1 MLDRAF
7 LQALGQMVLALL
19 AAPLLP
25 GIINKTKAWFAG
37 RQGPPV
43 LQLYWDLA
51 KLGARGRCTAGP
63 RHGYSAGPVIS
74 LAALLTALALVPC
87 GGTAWAAFPGDLLLF
102 AALLGLARFVTV
114 TAALDTGSSFE
125 GMGASREV
133 LYSALAEPALLLV
146 LASAARLTSAAA
158 LAPGAD
164 GPAPLNLLRGLS
176 LSEMH
181 ANMSLHVWLDFGL
194 PLSLIMA
201 ALILVTLVENC
212 RIPFDDP
219 NTHLELTMIHEV
231 MVLDHGGPDLAAI
244 LYGASL
250 KLWLLG
256 SVLVNLLP
264 VRTGTPVLD
273 TALAFAFLVMLA
285 VVVGVVESVMA
296 RLRLVRIPQVLAAA
310 VALAALAFVLQVPAG
325 QTALSLAGPLLIL
338 VILTTLALTAV
349 SRLDLCIRIV
359 AVQGTALGLLPLVLP
374 EHGAL
379 GHVIV
384 LALIGL
390 VLKGVVFPWLLLRT
404 LRSAGVRREVEPFV
418 GYGVSAFGGVLA
430 LSLSLGLAASLNSL
444 TPAGIRTRVAVD
456 AARVA
461 VPDADRA
468 VPDRQPPQ
476 GPHPGAGLPGAGE
489 RHLPL
494 WPDPGRRSAPAGR
507 DGRAAGCVRRG
518 VRDGHRH
525 LPYQPRI
532 RPHGRREAVGVEGLK
547 FSPLAVLRERCC
559 GAACGLAWASERTRS
574 AMATLS
580 RKRQI
585 GEQVSSPPEAEHES
599 RRELNNDRRPGPYT
613 DPGGIGLVPGA
624 CRAGTAWA
632 AGPHGSGAHGDHGQ
646 PVAESAPAPGARR
659 MVRRG

>member
-1 MLDRAF
+1 
-7 LQALGQMVLALL
+7 MVI
-19 AAPLLP
+19 P
-25 GIINKTKAWFAG
+25 
-37 RQGPPV
+37 
-43 LQLYWDLA
+43 
-51 KLGARGRCTAGP
+51 
-63 RHGYSAGPVIS
+63 AGPVIS

-158 LAPGAD
+158 ARAGAD

-256 SVLVNLLP
+256 SVLVNLVP
-264 VRTGTPVLD
+264 VRTGTPLLD

-310 VALAALAFVLQVPAG
+310 VGPGGLGFRAPGAG
-325 QTALSLAGPLLIL
+325 RPTALSLAGPLLIL
-338 VILTTLALTAV
+338 VILTHTGPD
-349 SRLDLCIRIV
+349 R
-359 AVQGTALGLLPLVLP
+359 G
-374 EHGAL
+374 E
-379 GHVIV
+379 
-384 LALIGL
+384 
-390 VLKGVVFPWLLLRT
+390 
-404 LRSAGVRREVEPFV
+404 
-418 GYGVSAFGGVLA
+418 
-430 LSLSLGLAASLNSL
+430 
-444 TPAGIRTRVAVD
+444 PAGPVH
-456 AARVA
+456 
-461 VPDADRA
+461 
-468 VPDRQPPQ
+468 
-476 GPHPGAGLPGAGE
+476 PHRGGAGDGPGF
-489 RHLPL
+489 
-494 WPDPGRRSAPAGR
+494 APAGAA
-507 DGRAAGCVRRG
+507 RAWR
-518 VRDGHRH
+518 
-525 LPYQPRI
+525 
-532 RPHGRREAVGVEGLK
+532 
-547 FSPLAVLRERCC
+547 
-559 GAACGLAWASERTRS
+559 WA
-574 AMATLS
+574 M
-580 RKRQI
+580 
-585 GEQVSSPPEAEHES
+585 SSFW
-599 RRELNNDRRPGPYT
+599 R
-613 DPGGIGLVPGA
+613 
-624 CRAGTAWA
+624 
-632 AGPHGSGAHGDHGQ
+632 
-646 PVAESAPAPGARR
+646 
-659 MVRRG
+659 